1 LAASCVPISTIA
13 EPFETTLDDFEGCQF
28 DDQLDHG
35 RNMFIDNAETTKQ
48 RETRQQREL
57 FAQVYQLGILSAS
70 KALLESASPASFIDK
85 GIGGVVA
92 TMQRWDECNSH
103 ERQRV
108 HEWLQNKCGVIVR
121 EGERITEAVGR
132 TVEENE
138 QRKRYREQLQLLAVK
153 AANYAIDDGEFFRQV
168 DQLRVEVSK

>member
-1 LAASCVPISTIA
+1 
-13 EPFETTLDDFEGCQF
+13 
-28 DDQLDHG
+28 
-35 RNMFIDNAETTKQ
+35 MFIDNAETTKQ

-85 GIGGVVA
+85 SIGGVVA

-138 QRKRYREQLQLLAVK
+138 ERKRRREQLQMLVLK
-153 AANYAIDDGEFFRQV
+153 AANYSITDAEFLREFE
-168 DQLRVEVSK
+168 QLNGEVSK